1 MCIPIYHLS
10 LFPHHFLFFGF
21 PTIFFFGFPTI
32 FNLFVPDNTTA
43 KFVVV
48 IQSKALSLNP
58 FFTKQDPFSS
68 HHSPKL
74 CYMPTFSVWTSM
86 HHRHNTGRWHIVVF
100 FFRRYV
106 KASVFPSL
114 LKDLQQ
120 KLCTPLGMYDLK
132 RNEVKH
138 DFILHYPNNSTAF
151 LSNPIISSNCKQCFP
166 AGQQHNADSTS

>member
-10 LFPHHFLFFGF
+10 LFPHHFL
-21 PTIFFFGFPTI
+21 FFGFPTI

-106 KASVFPSL
+106 KASAFPSL